1 MGTGKGDETETWLR
15 NKERGSERHN
25 RPGRLRS
32 KDRTQRQRLWEMRT
46 RLTYTGNK
54 GKGKHSGN

>member
-32 KDRTQRQRLWEMRT
+32 ALKTEHRDKDC
-46 RLTYTGNK
+46 
-54 GKGKHSGN
+54 GK